1 MRCILD
7 TAATRAP
14 DIRSGGTGRRMHPPG
29 VRRAERAAGSSRP
42 VLTLPTPDGFSVAFV
57 PALDKPVA
65 LGQAA
70 GRRPPARVLNQVR
83 AALRRAVLAGAFAFP
98 CLPSALAVPTSSL
111 ELTGAVDRPGTY
123 ALPDLQALP
132 SRTAAVTFQ
141 TGRGPVS
148 ATFTGPTLWSVL
160 GAAGLTPAPGARNSN
175 LRNVV
180 VATGSDGYAAA
191 FSGGELDPRFGGGR
205 APVLVGYAR
214 DGQPLGADGFARA
227 VVPGDVFGGRY
238 VSSIASLDVVQAPSN
253 PSQGGG
259 ASTSFTLSGL
269 VARPG
274 AYDAASLAAFPAV
287 TESVTYTAG
296 GRPVSATFTGVP
308 LWTLLTAAGLV
319 TDPAAAAGAALRR
332 YVLATGSDGYE
343 AAFSLGELDPN
354 LGGSGAVSLVAYAQ
368 DGQPL
373 GADGFARLVV
383 PGDLAGGRYV
393 SNLVSLQVLDA
404 GAAAPVPEP
413 GSLALLPGL
422 AGLAAWRR
430 RRDINLGRTWPG
442 VTKEGVP

>member
-1 MRCILD
+1 MDGILATLITCEQLAAWSAPQHGSRVRSGFAAARSMRAPLGRILLAG
-7 TAATRAP
+7 TAALLCLR
-14 DIRSGGTGRRMHPPG
+14 
-29 VRRAERAAGSSRP
+29 
-42 VLTLPTPDGFSVAFV
+42 
-57 PALDKPVA
+57 PALA
-65 LGQAA
+65 T
-70 GRRPPARVLNQVR
+70 
-83 AALRRAVLAGAFAFP
+83 
-98 CLPSALAVPTSSL
+98 PTASL
-111 ELTGAVDRPGTY
+111 ELTGAVDRPGLY

-132 SRTAAVTFQ
+132 SRTQAVTFQ
-141 TGRGPVS
+141 TGRGPLS

-160 GAAGLTPAPGARNSN
+160 GSLTPVPGARNSS

-191 FSGGELDPRFGGGR
+191 FSGGELDPRFGGSR
-205 APVLVGYAR
+205 APVLIGYAQ
-214 DGQPLGADGFARA
+214 DGQPLGVDGFARA

-238 VSSIASLDVVQAPSN
+238 VSNIASLDVVQAPSN

-259 ASTSFTLSGL
+259 TSTSFTLSGL

-274 AYDAASLAAFPAV
+274 SYDAASLAALPAT
-287 TESVTYTAG
+287 TESVAYTAG

-319 TDPAAAAGAALRR
+319 TDPAVRGAALRQ

-354 LGGSGAVSLVAYAQ
+354 LGGSGAVNLVAYAQ

-383 PGDLAGGRYV
+383 PDDLAGGRYV
-393 SNLVSLQVLDA
+393 SNLVSLQVLNA
-404 GAAAPVPEP
+404 TAATQVPEP
-413 GSLALLPGL
+413 GSLALL
-422 AGLAAWRR
+422 AGLVSLVAWCRR
-430 RRDINLGRTWPG
+430 RAAIDLPRQATRHQR
-442 VTKEGVP
+442 